1 MLLLTGDDLLAEAS
15 PTDTIW
21 GIGLPDCDQRV
32 SDPSEC
38 RGTNV
43 LGWALMQTR
52 ERLHFLEEH
61 QPRAASLPSTDTLA
75 ETVNNN
81 PTSAS
86 STSDKRPRTSPPRTY
101 NQFIANYARDHQG
114 DWPWKDEQGNDRDP
128 AMDDEDHQGDWPWKD
143 EQGNDRDP
151 AMDDEAASYTADY
164 SDAPRVY

>member
-1 MLLLTGDDLLAEAS
+1 MQGFDASEWETMVCLIADELTWQKFSHPANAEYAKMLLLTGDDLLAEAS

-21 GIGLPDCDQRV
+21 GIGLPDSDQRV

-75 ETVNNN
+75 ETNRQPVHRRLR
-81 PTSAS
+81 SG
-86 STSDKRPRTSPPRTY
+86 SPGRL
-101 NQFIANYARDHQG
+101 ALEGRAG
-114 DWPWKDEQGNDRDP
+114 
-128 AMDDEDHQGDWPWKD
+128 
-143 EQGNDRDP
+143 
-151 AMDDEAASYTADY
+151 
-164 SDAPRVY
+164 